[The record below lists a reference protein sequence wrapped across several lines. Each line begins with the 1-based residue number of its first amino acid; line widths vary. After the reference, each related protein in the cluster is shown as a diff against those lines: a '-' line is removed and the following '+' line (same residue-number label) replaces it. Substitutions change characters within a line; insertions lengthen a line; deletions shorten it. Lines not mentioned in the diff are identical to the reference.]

1 MKAITDCRTSS
12 APHAPR
18 TGPNSKTRCDAR
30 DPRCSTDVCDV
41 DANPSAFKL
50 IERFKPIDRDTIEWS
65 VTINDPTTW
74 TRPWTYAMNLARG
87 GADKQPFE
95 DACHEGNYGM

>member
-1 MKAITDCRTSS
+1 
-12 APHAPR
+12 
-18 TGPNSKTRCDAR
+18 
-30 DPRCSTDVCDV
+30 V

-50 IERFKPIDRDTIEWS
+50 IERFKPIDRDTIDRDTIEWS

-95 DACHEGNYGM
+95 YACHEGNYGMDNMLNAARKAEADTAANR